1 MVNTDLYEVLNLLYD
16 RFDSFQIIWNFY
28 TSISLG
34 LIAVLVS
41 FPKHISSKLARLIII
56 AGFVAFAYA
65 NYNTLIMINNE
76 RCFLHSELVNIIS
89 EIETK
94 GTGHRE
100 IERLILNK
108 EILSNKGITI
118 FHFALDFL
126 IGLFIWFVPQA
137 LVAMKPYKSIS
148 EQVISIRKSKLPNPK
163 ITWNQLSKIW
173 ILEEEVAV
181 KVNSEELSKIVGIQ
195 IPSGFKFDLS
205 TIPRFLWS
213 IIAPF
218 ELSIIAPLVHDFI
231 YVNKGK
237 MTINENKMI
246 TKSET
251 DETFNL
257 SRLEADSIFLDHMKQ
272 EGIGKIKRWV
282 AYFGVRLFGGF
293 FWKEQE
299 FK

>member
-1 MVNTDLYEVLNLLYD
+1 MSNADLYEVLNLLYD

-56 AGFVAFAYA
+56 AGFLVFAIA
-65 NYNTLIMINNE
+65 NLETLIMINNE
-76 RCFLHSELVNIIS
+76 RCLLHSELVNIVTEYKRKINTNRQIYQL
-89 EIETK
+89 IED
-94 GTGHRE
+94 
-100 IERLILNK
+100 K
-108 EILSNKGITI
+108 EIKMNFEII
-118 FHFALDFL
+118 RFHLILDFL
-126 IGLFIWFVPQA
+126 VGIFIWFVPKA
-137 LVAMKPYKSIS
+137 LVAIKPYKSIS
-148 EQVISIRKSKLPNPK
+148 NQIISIRKSKLPNPK
-163 ITWNQLSKIW
+163 ISWNQLNRIW
-173 ILEEEVAV
+173 ILEEEVSV
-181 KVNSEELSKIVGIQ
+181 SVNSNELSKVIGIK

-205 TIPRFLWS
+205 TIPRFFWS

-237 MTINENKMI
+237 MTIDENKVI
-246 TKSET
+246 TKSEN
-251 DETFNL
+251 DKIFNL

-272 EGIGKIKRWV
+272 EGIGKFKRRV
-282 AYFGVRLFGGF
+282 AYYGVRLFGGF
-293 FWKEQE
+293 FWNEQE